1 MCYNRF
7 RYYHP
12 ETGRYISEDPIR
24 FLSGEPNFFAYVS
37 DTNAWVDLL
46 GLSSKVY
53 GEKDG
58 KQLEDDIENLLIE
71 NDISHTRN
79 RKIYDE
85 SGKVLGEIDIET
97 DSHIIETTVSKNGKH
112 KQIRKYKADAFNP
125 ENKDVILYIKT
136 YWLKKVSRMKVLQ
149 L

>member
-1 MCYNRF
+1 MRKF
-7 RYYHP
+7 LPVYYLN
-12 ETGRYISEDPIR
+12 I
-24 FLSGEPNFFAYVS
+24 FLV
-37 DTNAWVDLL
+37 
-46 GLSSKVY
+46 
-53 GEKDG
+53 
-58 KQLEDDIENLLIE
+58 IENLLLE

-97 DSHIIETTVSKNGKH
+97 DSHIIETTVSKNGEH
-112 KQIRKYKADAFNP
+112 KQIRKYKTDVFNP

>member
-1 MCYNRF
+1 M
-7 RYYHP
+7 
-12 ETGRYISEDPIR
+12 
-24 FLSGEPNFFAYVS
+24 S

-58 KQLEDDIENLLIE
+58 KELEDDIENLLIE

-112 KQIRKYKADAFNP
+112 KQIRKYKTDVFNP